1 MSAPST
7 PSIPLDPKADET
19 RRRILVR
26 LAYNLDEAGDT
37 TRALGILDALT
48 AESAET
54 PAAIL
59 ATKAAILARSGKLD
73 EAMSFID
80 RAIEALREEASE
92 DLATVL
98 LNRGF
103 LFMQLGK
110 LPEAQLDTEEAE
122 RLAVAED
129 SAVVVFMARY
139 NLGYIKFLA
148 GDLPGSLAAMS
159 AAEELAPEAALGVPA
174 LDRARVLLAAG
185 LVGEAGDYA
194 SGAIATFTE
203 NRAVAYL
210 ADALMVRAD
219 IAVMAGDPETARLL
233 ARQSARISRRRGNR
247 PAALLAQL
255 AEQRAQASLRRDATT
270 RPVRPGV
277 DRRRSMADARS
288 ASALSEDLAAAGLA
302 QDAVAASLLAADA
315 HLDAQEV
322 STAAAF
328 YADADSRGASLGV
341 RLQARLVG
349 ARIDMAR
356 GRRPQALILLR
367 RGLDELAA
375 FQALFGSQDLQA
387 AAAVWGRELS
397 REGLRAAVATGA
409 PGAILQ
415 WLERSRATT
424 TRLPHVRPPA
434 DPGLAADLGAL
445 RVAQDAARA
454 AVLSGRPD
462 PEREREVG
470 EIRRRIRARS
480 WALGGTGS
488 ALRPPTLSSVR
499 RVLAAPS
506 GRPEASNAGVVLAY
520 FYGAGAVHLL
530 RITPTTASYHRL
542 ADFDEFEALNRRAAA
557 DLELLSSDRIPE
569 AIRQVARR
577 SLAATLRQL
586 SQSLVE
592 PILDRRLRSV
602 IDLRYRAAGRR
613 SLGDAAGA
621 HRTCGGGDALGDG
634 EPGWARASAGQVRRA
649 CSPSPG
655 RS

>member
-1 MSAPST
+1 MRARAAADSGHPVTAVRLCERALDAVD
-7 PSIPLDPKADET
+7 PLDPQADET

-37 TRALGILDALT
+37 TRALRILDALT

-59 ATKAAILARSGKLD
+59 ATKAAILARSGKMA

-148 GDLPGSLAAMS
+148 GDLPGSLRAMS

-255 AEQRAQASLRRDATT
+255 AEQRAQASLRRDA
-270 RPVRPGV
+270 
-277 DRRRSMADARS
+277 A
-288 ASALSEDLAAAGLA
+288 
-302 QDAVAASLLAADA
+302 
-315 HLDAQEV
+315 
-322 STAAAF
+322 
-328 YADADSRGASLGV
+328 
-341 RLQARLVG
+341 
-349 ARIDMAR
+349 AR
-356 GRRPQALILLR
+356 GRSDPASTGVGRWPMRVRPR
-367 RGLDELAA
+367 RCRRT
-375 FQALFGSQDLQA
+375 S
-387 AAAVWGRELS
+387 
-397 REGLRAAVATGA
+397 
-409 PGAILQ
+409 
-415 WLERSRATT
+415 
-424 TRLPHVRPPA
+424 RLPGSPRM
-434 DPGLAADLGAL
+434 
-445 RVAQDAARA
+445 
-454 AVLSGRPD
+454 
-462 PEREREVG
+462 
-470 EIRRRIRARS
+470 RS
-480 WALGGTGS
+480 
-488 ALRPPTLSSVR
+488 P
-499 RVLAAPS
+499 
-506 GRPEASNAGVVLAY
+506 
-520 FYGAGAVHLL
+520 
-530 RITPTTASYHRL
+530 HR
-542 ADFDEFEALNRRAAA
+542 
-557 DLELLSSDRIPE
+557 
-569 AIRQVARR
+569 
-577 SLAATLRQL
+577 
-586 SQSLVE
+586 
-592 PILDRRLRSV
+592 
-602 IDLRYRAAGRR
+602 
-613 SLGDAAGA
+613 
-621 HRTCGGGDALGDG
+621 
-634 EPGWARASAGQVRRA
+634 
-649 CSPSPG
+649 CSPRRHPWTP
-655 RS
+655 RR